1 MKKILTDIL
10 TTIVVFIL
18 LTLSANALKL
28 EENNTYSG
36 TIKDNHRN
44 NIPLPPGDWLLI
56 EINQEKLR
64 GKGVTAGTI
73 DYLFINPKIGSVYY
87 FGPTGTN
94 AAADHW
100 VGRKTP
106 SICEGN
112 PIAGKTNIS
121 GKNNTEWCAW
131 DNGDYIDFV
140 NYTALHFEQYGHVYS
155 IYKSLLRDT
164 SKSTIQSIGSQ
175 IYNQVRK
182 NKAGD
187 LSFLSSK
194 IYLNKNATNSNNSSN
209 QTTTGNS
216 LSEAN
221 KNEESVAKDN
231 ASIKSKLRELKSMLD
246 EGLISQKQ
254 YDEMSSKI
262 LEEL

>member
-1 MKKILTDIL
+1 MMIKKI
-10 TTIVVFIL
+10 IVFIKFIL

-106 SICEGN
+106 SIC
-112 PIAGKTNIS
+112 
-121 GKNNTEWCAW
+121 
-131 DNGDYIDFV
+131 DLYI
-140 NYTALHFEQYGHVYS
+140 
-155 IYKSLLRDT
+155 
-164 SKSTIQSIGSQ
+164 
-175 IYNQVRK
+175 
-182 NKAGD
+182 NK
-187 LSFLSSK
+187 
-194 IYLNKNATNSNNSSN
+194 IN
-209 QTTTGNS
+209 
-216 LSEAN
+216 
-221 KNEESVAKDN
+221 
-231 ASIKSKLRELKSMLD
+231 
-246 EGLISQKQ
+246 
-254 YDEMSSKI
+254 
-262 LEEL
+262 